1 MTLPLLITAV
11 RCDALPLP
19 TQSRT
24 LFTVR
29 VSLNLSMER
38 QYDGAVSNG
47 KGAQKPTLLRP

>member
-1 MTLPLLITAV
+1 MTTV

-19 TQSRT
+19 IQSRT

-29 VSLNLSMER
+29 VALNLSMDR

-47 KGAQKPTLLRP
+47 KGAQKPTLFMA